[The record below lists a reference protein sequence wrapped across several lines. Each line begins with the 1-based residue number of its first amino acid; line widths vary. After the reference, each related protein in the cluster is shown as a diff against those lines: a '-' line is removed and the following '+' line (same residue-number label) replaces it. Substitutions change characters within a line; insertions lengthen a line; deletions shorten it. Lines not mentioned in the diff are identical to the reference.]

1 MSKGK
6 SHEVKEI
13 KINNKEKE
21 MKHRKGGRNDE
32 GEYEKMNIKRMRSE
46 TEKNRERE
54 KWYWVGIKNINQ
66 LFSFF
71 YSETYFTAIF

>member
-21 MKHRKGGRNDE
+21 MKHRKGG
-32 GEYEKMNIKRMRSE
+32 YK
-46 TEKNRERE
+46 
-54 KWYWVGIKNINQ
+54 
-66 LFSFF
+66 
-71 YSETYFTAIF
+71 

>member
-21 MKHRKGGRNDE
+21 MKHRKGGINDE
-32 GEYEKMNIKRMRSE
+32 GEYEKMNIKRM
-46 TEKNRERE
+46 K
-54 KWYWVGIKNINQ
+54 
-66 LFSFF
+66 
-71 YSETYFTAIF
+71 